1 MTEMNHFILS
11 TCIYD
16 HPMLKVKP
24 KIRIP
29 YLRVLKYF
37 VLKISPDEELVKM
50 RLNLYEKYFSEYVKR
65 YPKQKS
71 IEDDIAT
78 ILANS
83 KRKPWRKKYRIMLYL
98 DIASLLLEKS
108 KIMAAA
114 DLIKHYLEENKQE
127 EFCGVANSILEEDY
141 YDGELMG
148 CPRILYTYYCKN
160 RDHLKKHQH
169 NYLVT
174 ADMSAGKSTLINALI
189 GMRITR
195 TSQEACTANVAYIY
209 NKPFRD
215 RIIDLLTDRW
225 ILDAKSDILK
235 GINFER
241 PSFIS
246 VGYNMLTENEIR
258 ICLVDTPG
266 VNNSIEKG
274 HVNITRQTIKHQ
286 EHTCLIYVLN
296 INKLGTEEER
306 THLKWLAEVEDT
318 EKIVFVLNQID
329 CCHSKEDDIR
339 QSIEDLRNELSGIGF
354 KNPVI
359 CPVSA
364 YAALLAKMKMDGL
377 LINED
382 DIDDYEVMKRKFNRS
397 FYDLTSYYDISP
409 LSDSED
415 EDKMLLQ
422 KCGFYGLENV
432 LFGGTK

>member
-1 MTEMNHFILS
+1 
-11 TCIYD
+11 
-16 HPMLKVKP
+16 
-24 KIRIP
+24 
-29 YLRVLKYF
+29 
-37 VLKISPDEELVKM
+37 
-50 RLNLYEKYFSEYVKR
+50 
-65 YPKQKS
+65 
-71 IEDDIAT
+71 
-78 ILANS
+78 
-83 KRKPWRKKYRIMLYL
+83 
-98 DIASLLLEKS
+98 
-108 KIMAAA
+108 
-114 DLIKHYLEENKQE
+114 
-127 EFCGVANSILEEDY
+127 
-141 YDGELMG
+141 
-148 CPRILYTYYCKN
+148 
-160 RDHLKKHQH
+160 
-169 NYLVT
+169 
-174 ADMSAGKSTLINALI
+174 
-189 GMRITR
+189 
-195 TSQEACTANVAYIY
+195 
-209 NKPFRD
+209 
-215 RIIDLLTDRW
+215 
-225 ILDAKSDILK
+225 
-235 GINFER
+235 
-241 PSFIS
+241 
-246 VGYNMLTENEIR
+246 MLTENEIR

-274 HVNITRQTIKHQ
+274 HVNITRQAIKHQ

-329 CCHSKEDDIR
+329 CCHSKEDDIK
-339 QSIEDLRNELSGIGF
+339 QSIENLRNELSGIGF